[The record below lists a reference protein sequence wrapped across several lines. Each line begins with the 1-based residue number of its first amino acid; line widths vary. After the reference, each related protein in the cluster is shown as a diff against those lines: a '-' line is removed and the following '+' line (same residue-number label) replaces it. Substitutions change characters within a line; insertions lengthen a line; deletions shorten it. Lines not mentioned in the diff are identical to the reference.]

1 MQIPKVLSALAA
13 DSASLCPQQH
23 SSDQAR
29 KDPWLMAREIRWK
42 SAMAFSLV
50 SLHLFKS
57 HFIKCKAQDTCIYIE
72 KSKSLRNLEN
82 GNG

>member
-1 MQIPKVLSALAA
+1 MQIPKVLSPLAA
-13 DSASLCPQQH
+13 DSASLCPQQY
-23 SSDQAR
+23 SSEQAR

-42 SAMAFSLV
+42 SAMPFSLV

-57 HFIKCKAQDTCIYIE
+57 HFIKCKAQDTCNYIE

-82 GNG
+82 GNS